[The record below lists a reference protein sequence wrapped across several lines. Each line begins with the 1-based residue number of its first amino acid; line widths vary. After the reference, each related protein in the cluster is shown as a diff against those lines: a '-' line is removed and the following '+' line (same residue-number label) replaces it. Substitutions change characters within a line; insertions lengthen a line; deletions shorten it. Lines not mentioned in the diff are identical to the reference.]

1 MQHARASDCNFC
13 KLTRRAGPP
22 VAASFTSFTPLVYP
36 HLPRLPSFTYL
47 VYPSFS
53 YQQCS
58 FPSFTLVY
66 RLQRLPACLVYRTY
80 SASFTS
86 RLPLS
91 SLPFRPLPSFT
102 VTASFSY
109 RSFTEHKRP
118 RYQAAFLVYRP
129 RYPPRLVTVVKVP
142 GLVTAR
148 LLSSSVRYRLVT
160 GTQPRVAPPPPPEA

>member
-1 MQHARASDCNFC
+1 MRGAV
-13 KLTRRAGPP
+13 T
-22 VAASFTSFTPLVYP
+22 AAPRLRTLVY
-36 HLPRLPSFTYL
+36 
-47 VYPSFS
+47 
-53 YQQCS
+53 
-58 FPSFTLVY
+58 SFTLVY
-66 RLQRLPACLVYRTY
+66 IL
-80 SASFTS
+80 SFTS

-91 SLPFRPLPSFT
+91 SLPFRRLPSFT

-118 RYQAAFLVYRP
+118 RYQAAILVYRP

-160 GTQPRVAPPPPPEA
+160 GTQPWPWLAPDAFSFCLWA